1 MSVTPKPGIKIRR
14 LHRLRRFRLK
24 PEYCVSD
31 KKIGPEVSFSLA
43 QRYDLASNRNLRNL
57 RNLRIITSLCSLR
70 SVQILTAVLTFSTI
84 ARADGPIAL
93 WYQRGGNPDQQRILQ
108 KDLVAPFD
116 AAHPTTPL
124 TLDVLAGGTGDKKIR
139 MAVISGKGPDIV
151 MTPGPS
157 TTLALVQSGH
167 LLPLDDYIKKYNLDK
182 RILTPVLRTGEYNG
196 HNYALPR
203 TFETMVLYYNKTLF
217 DKNGWAPPKTM
228 ADLNTLAE
236 ALMAKGITPFSVGNG
251 DWRAANEW
259 HVSVILN
266 HYAGPENIYKALKG
280 EIPWTDPVFAQAIDV
295 LKDWYQ
301 KGWFG
306 KNYFSLTGDQQAL
319 LLAKGEAGMAP
330 NGTFS
335 FDNMVTAFKQTGQE
349 LGVVPFPS
357 LREGVPYPLYAIGT
371 GSTMSIN
378 KNSANPDAA
387 AAFLDY
393 LYSDDFYDRISKD
406 WPGDWNLPLTS
417 INEEKLTK
425 NVSPIFAK
433 TFSAFAKAVGE
444 GNYGYT
450 TWTFWPPAT
459 EDYLIHGI
467 EQVWLG
473 QITTADYLKKMQDIF
488 AKELAEGKVP
498 PPAPR

>member
-1 MSVTPKPGIKIRR
+1 MGMIRDIKSRGVALI
-14 LHRLRRFRLK
+14 
-24 PEYCVSD
+24 SA
-31 KKIGPEVSFSLA
+31 IGL
-43 QRYDLASNRNLRNL
+43 
-57 RNLRIITSLCSLR
+57 
-70 SVQILTAVLTFSTI
+70 LTTLSATLP
-84 ARADGPIAL
+84 ARADGPVTL
-93 WYQRGGNPDQQRILQ
+93 WYQRGANPEQQRILQ
-108 KDLVAPFD
+108 KDLVDPYD
-116 AAHPTTPL
+116 AANPKNPL
-124 TLDVLAGGTGDKKIR
+124 TLDVRAGSNGDKQIR
-139 MAVISGKGPDIV
+139 MAVLSGKGPDII

-167 LLPLDDYIKKYNLDK
+167 LLPLDDYIKKYGLDK
-182 RILTPVLRTGEYNG
+182 RILAPMLRTGEYQG

-217 DKNGWAPPKTM
+217 DKNGWKAPKTK
-228 ADLNTLAE
+228 AE
-236 ALMAKGITPFSVGNG
+236 LDAIATALMAKGITPFSVGNG

-259 HVSVILN
+259 HVTVILN

-280 EIPWTDPVFAQAIDV
+280 EIPWTDPVFVGAINE
-295 LKDWYQ
+295 LKNWYQ

-335 FDNMVTAFKQTGQE
+335 FDNMVAAFKQTGQE
-349 LGVVPFPS
+349 LGVASIPS
-357 LREGVPYPLYAIGT
+357 LREGVPYPLYSVGT

-378 KNSANPDAA
+378 KNSTNPDGA

-393 LYSDDFYDRISKD
+393 LYSDNFYDRISKD

-417 INEEKLTK
+417 INEEKLAK
-425 NVSPIFAK
+425 NVSPLFAT
-433 TFSAFAKAVGE
+433 TFANFAKAVGD
-444 GNYGYT
+444 GAYGYT

-473 QITTADYLKKMQDIF
+473 QVTTEDYLKKMEDIF
-488 AKELAEGKVP
+488 AKELAAGKVP
-498 PPAPR
+498 PPAPRS

>member
-1 MSVTPKPGIKIRR
+1 MGMIKDVKSNSVA
-14 LHRLRRFRLK
+14 L
-24 PEYCVSD
+24 
-31 KKIGPEVSFSLA
+31 IGAIGLLATLTESLPA
-43 QRYDLASNRNLRNL
+43 L
-57 RNLRIITSLCSLR
+57 
-70 SVQILTAVLTFSTI
+70 
-84 ARADGPIAL
+84 ADGPVTL
-93 WYQRGGNPDQQRILQ
+93 WYQRGANPEQQRILQ
-108 KDLVAPFD
+108 KDLVEPYN
-116 AAHPTTPL
+116 AAHPKDPL
-124 TLDVLAGGTGDKKIR
+124 TLDVRGGSNGDKQIR
-139 MAVISGKGPDIV
+139 MAVVSGKGPDII

-182 RILTPVLRTGEYNG
+182 RILAPMLRTGEYQG

-217 DKNGWAPPKTM
+217 DKNGWTAPKTKSEL
-228 ADLNTLAE
+228 DTLA
-236 ALMAKGITPFSVGNG
+236 AAMMAKGITPFSVGNG

-259 HVSVILN
+259 HVTVILN

-280 EIPWTDPVFAQAIDV
+280 EIPWTDPVFVQAIDV

-306 KNYFSLTGDQQAL
+306 KNYFSLTGDQEAL

-335 FDNMVTAFKQTGQE
+335 FDNMVAAFKQTGQE
-349 LGVVPFPS
+349 LGVASIPS
-357 LREGVPYPLYAIGT
+357 LREGVPYPLYSVGT

-378 KNSANPDAA
+378 KNSPNPEGA

-417 INEEKLTK
+417 IDEAKLTK
-425 NVSPIFAK
+425 NVSPLFAT
-433 TFSAFAKAVGE
+433 TFASFAKAVGQ
-444 GNYGYT
+444 GAYGYT

-473 QITTADYLKKMQDIF
+473 QISTEDYLKKMEDIF
-488 AKELAEGKVP
+488 AKELKDGKVP
-498 PPAPR
+498 PPAPRS

>member
-1 MSVTPKPGIKIRR
+1 MGMIKDVKSNSVA
-14 LHRLRRFRLK
+14 L
-24 PEYCVSD
+24 
-31 KKIGPEVSFSLA
+31 IGAFGLLA
-43 QRYDLASNRNLRNL
+43 TLSATLPAL
-57 RNLRIITSLCSLR
+57 
-70 SVQILTAVLTFSTI
+70 
-84 ARADGPIAL
+84 ADGPVTL
-93 WYQRGGNPDQQRILQ
+93 WYQRGANPEQQRILQ
-108 KDLVAPFD
+108 KDLVEPYD
-116 AAHPTTPL
+116 AAHPKDPL
-124 TLDVLAGGTGDKKIR
+124 TLDVRAGINGDKQIR
-139 MAVISGKGPDIV
+139 MAVVSGKGPDIV

-182 RILTPVLRTGEYNG
+182 RILAPMLRTGEYQG

-217 DKNGWAPPKTM
+217 DKNGWTVPKTK
-228 ADLNTLAE
+228 AELDTLA
-236 ALMAKGITPFSVGNG
+236 AAMMAKGITPFSVGNG

-259 HVSVILN
+259 HVTVALN
-266 HYAGPENIYKALKG
+266 HSAGPENIYKALKG
-280 EIPWTDPVFAQAIDV
+280 EIPWTDPVFVQAIDV

-306 KNYFSLTGDQQAL
+306 KNYFSLTGDQEAL

-335 FDNMVTAFKQTGQE
+335 FDNMVAAFKQTGQE
-349 LGVVPFPS
+349 LGVASIPS
-357 LREGVPYPLYAIGT
+357 LREGVPYPLYAVGT

-378 KNSANPDAA
+378 KNSTNPDGA

-417 INEEKLTK
+417 IDEAKLAK
-425 NVSPIFAK
+425 NVSPLFAT
-433 TFSAFAKAVGE
+433 TFANFSRAVGQ
-444 GNYGYT
+444 GAYGYT

-473 QITTADYLKKMQDIF
+473 QISTEDYLKKMEDIF
-488 AKELAEGKVP
+488 AKELADGKVP

>member
-1 MSVTPKPGIKIRR
+1 MKVFSKVRSRCCPSFYRGSLQRTSLENRKIETDQTTPSLIS
-14 LHRLRRFRLK
+14 LRDLCQHLLNVRTSLPWSLRVL
-24 PEYCVSD
+24 CVS
-31 KKIGPEVSFSLA
+31 VVNFTLVA
-43 QRYDLASNRNLRNL
+43 FAS
-57 RNLRIITSLCSLR
+57 
-70 SVQILTAVLTFSTI
+70 
-84 ARADGPIAL
+84 ADGPIIL
-93 WYQRGGNPDQQRILQ
+93 WYQRGGNPDQQRIMQ
-108 KDLVAPFD
+108 KDLVAPFN
-116 AAHPTTPL
+116 AAHPNTPL
-124 TLDVLAGGTGDKKIR
+124 ALDVLAGGTGDKKIR
-139 MAVISGKGPDIV
+139 MAVVSGKGPDIV

-228 ADLNTLAE
+228 AELNTIGE
-236 ALMAKGITPFSVGNG
+236 ALLAKGITPFSVGNG

-259 HVSVILN
+259 HVTVVLN

-280 EIPWTDPVFAQAIDV
+280 EIPWTDPVFAGAVDV

-335 FDNMVTAFKQTGQE
+335 FDNMVAAFKQTGQE
-349 LGVVPFPS
+349 LGVAPFPS
-357 LREGVPYPLYAIGT
+357 LRDGVPYPLYAIGT

-378 KNSANPDAA
+378 KNSANADAA

-417 INEEKLTK
+417 IDEAKLTK

-433 TFSAFAKAVGE
+433 TFTAFSKAVAQGD
-444 GNYGYT
+444 YGYT

-473 QITTADYLKKMQDIF
+473 QISTADYLKKMQEIF

>member
-1 MSVTPKPGIKIRR
+1 MQMLKALPIRAALSGALALASV
-14 LHRLRRFRLK
+14 L
-24 PEYCVSD
+24 
-31 KKIGPEVSFSLA
+31 SLA
-43 QRYDLASNRNLRNL
+43 PP
-57 RNLRIITSLCSLR
+57 
-70 SVQILTAVLTFSTI
+70 
-84 ARADGPIAL
+84 ARADGPVVL
-93 WYQRGGNPDQQRILQ
+93 WYQRGANPAQQRILQ
-108 KDLVAPFD
+108 KDLVAPFN
-116 AAHPTTPL
+116 AAHPKDPL
-124 TLDVLAGGTGDKKIR
+124 TIDFRPSSTADKQIR
-139 MAVISGKGPDIV
+139 MAVVAGKGPDIV

-167 LLPLDDYIKKYNLDK
+167 LLPLDGCIEKDHLDK
-182 RILTPVLRTGEYNG
+182 RILKPMLRTGEYQG

-217 DKNGWAPPKTM
+217 DKNGWKAPKTK
-228 ADLNTLAE
+228 AELNALAE
-236 ALMAKGITPFSVGNG
+236 AMMAKGITPFSVGNG

-259 HVSVILN
+259 HVTVALN
-266 HYAGPENIYKALKG
+266 HSAGPENIYKALKG
-280 EIPWTDPVFAQAIDV
+280 EIPWTDPAFVQAINE

-306 KNYFSLTGDQQAL
+306 KNYFSLTGDQEAL
-319 LLAKGEAGMAP
+319 LLAKGQAGMAP

-335 FDNMVTAFKQTGQE
+335 FDNMVAAFKQTGQE
-349 LGVVPFPS
+349 LGVAPFPS
-357 LREGVPYPLYAIGT
+357 LREGVPYPLYAVGT

-378 KNSANPDAA
+378 KNSANPDGAC
-387 AAFLDY
+387 AFLDY
-393 LYSDDFYDRISKD
+393 LYSDEFYDRISKD

-417 INEEKLTK
+417 INEAKLSK
-425 NVSPIFAK
+425 NVSPLFAT
-433 TFSAFAKAVGE
+433 TFANFAKAVGE

-473 QITTADYLKKMQDIF
+473 QISTEDYLKKMQEIF

>member
-1 MSVTPKPGIKIRR
+1 MLLSK
-14 LHRLRRFRLK
+14 
-24 PEYCVSD
+24 
-31 KKIGPEVSFSLA
+31 GPQSTFA
-43 QRYDLASNRNLRNL
+43 A
-57 RNLRIITSLCSLR
+57 
-70 SVQILTAVLTFSTI
+70 LTGALTI
-84 ARADGPIAL
+84 AAMLATMPPAFADGPITL
-93 WYQRGGNPDQQRILQ
+93 WYQRGGTPEQQRILQ
-108 KDLVAPFD
+108 KDLVGPFN
-116 AAHPTTPL
+116 AAHPTSPL
-124 TLDVLAGGTGDKKIR
+124 TLDVRASGNGDKQIR

-157 TTLALVQSGH
+157 TTLALVQSDH

-182 RILTPVLRTGEYNG
+182 RILAPVLKTGEYKG

-217 DKNGWAPPKTM
+217 DKNGWTPPKTM
-228 ADLNTLAE
+228 AELNTIAE
-236 ALMAKGITPFSVGNG
+236 AMQAKNITPFSVGNG

-259 HVSVILN
+259 HVTVVLN

-280 EIPWTDPVFAQAIDV
+280 EIPWTDPVFVQAIDV
-295 LKDWYQ
+295 LKNWYQ

-306 KNYFSLTGDQQAL
+306 KNYFSLTGDQEAL

-335 FDNMVTAFKQTGQE
+335 FDSMVAAFKQTGQE
-349 LGVVPFPS
+349 LGVAAFPS
-357 LREGVPYPLYAIGT
+357 LRDGVPYPIYAIGT

-378 KNSANPDAA
+378 KNSANPDGAG
-387 AAFLDY
+387 AFLDY
-393 LYSDDFYDRISKD
+393 LYSDSFYDLISKD

-417 INEEKLTK
+417 IDEAKLSK
-425 NVSPIFAK
+425 NVSPLFAA
-433 TFSAFAKAVGE
+433 TVTSFSKAVAQ
-444 GNYGYT
+444 GNFGYT

-473 QITTADYLKKMQDIF
+473 QISTDDYLKKMQETF
-488 AKELAEGKVP
+488 AKEMADGKVP
-498 PPAPR
+498 PLAAR

>member
-1 MSVTPKPGIKIRR
+1 
-14 LHRLRRFRLK
+14 
-24 PEYCVSD
+24 
-31 KKIGPEVSFSLA
+31 
-43 QRYDLASNRNLRNL
+43 
-57 RNLRIITSLCSLR
+57 
-70 SVQILTAVLTFSTI
+70 
-84 ARADGPIAL
+84 
-93 WYQRGGNPDQQRILQ
+93 
-108 KDLVAPFD
+108 
-116 AAHPTTPL
+116 
-124 TLDVLAGGTGDKKIR
+124 
-139 MAVISGKGPDIV
+139 
-151 MTPGPS
+151 
-157 TTLALVQSGH
+157 
-167 LLPLDDYIKKYNLDK
+167 
-182 RILTPVLRTGEYNG
+182 
-196 HNYALPR
+196 
-203 TFETMVLYYNKTLF
+203 
-217 DKNGWAPPKTM
+217 
-228 ADLNTLAE
+228 
-236 ALMAKGITPFSVGNG
+236 MAKGITPFSVGNG

-280 EIPWTDPVFAQAIDV
+280 EMPWTDPVFAQAIDV

-335 FDNMVTAFKQTGQE
+335 FDNMVAAFKQTGQE
-349 LGVVPFPS
+349 LGVASFPS
-357 LREGVPYPLYAIGT
+357 LREGVPYPLYSIGT

-393 LYSDDFYDRISKD
+393 LYSDDFYDRIRKD

-417 INEEKLTK
+417 IDEAKLTK

-433 TFSAFAKAVGE
+433 TFTAFSNAVAQ

-473 QITTADYLKKMQDIF
+473 QISTADYLKKMQEIF
-488 AKELAEGKVP
+488 AKELADGKVP

>member
-1 MSVTPKPGIKIRR
+1 MKTMKTMKNDEPKRR
-14 LHRLRRFRLK
+14 VEGLLLK
-24 PEYCVSD
+24 KTRVD
-31 KKIGPEVSFSLA
+31 FMARVA
-43 QRYDLASNRNLRNL
+43 
-57 RNLRIITSLCSLR
+57 T
-70 SVQILTAVLTFSTI
+70 LTAAATLSTS
-84 ARADGPIAL
+84 AWADGPITL
-93 WYQRGGNPDQQRILQ
+93 WYQRGGNPEQQRILQ
-108 KDLVAPFD
+108 KDLVEPFN

-124 TLDVLAGGTGDKKIR
+124 TLDVLAGGSGDKKIR

-157 TTLALVQSGH
+157 TTLALVQSNH
-167 LLPLDDYIKKYNLDK
+167 LLALDDYIKKYNLDK
-182 RILTPVLRTGEYNG
+182 RILSPVLRTGEYKG

-228 ADLNTLAE
+228 AELNTIAE
-236 ALMAKGITPFSVGNG
+236 ALLAKNITPFSVGNG
-251 DWRAANEW
+251 DWRPANEW
-259 HVSVILN
+259 HVSVVLN
-266 HYAGPENIYKALKG
+266 HYAGPEDIYKALKG

-295 LKDWYQ
+295 LKNWYQ

-335 FDNMVTAFKQTGQE
+335 FDNMVAAFKQTGQE
-349 LGVVPFPS
+349 LGVAPFPT
-357 LREGVPYPLYAIGT
+357 LRDGLPYPIYAIGT

-378 KNSANPDAA
+378 KDSANPDAA

-393 LYSDDFYDRISKD
+393 LYSDAFYDRISKD

-417 INEEKLTK
+417 IDEAKLSK
-425 NVSPIFAK
+425 NVSPIFAA
-433 TFSAFAKAVGE
+433 TFTAFSKAVAQ

-473 QITTADYLKKMQDIF
+473 QISTTDYLAKMQEIF
-488 AKELAEGKVP
+488 AKEMSEGKVP
-498 PPAPR
+498 PPAAR

>member
-1 MSVTPKPGIKIRR
+1 MTKSNGSWWMSALLG
-14 LHRLRRFRLK
+14 
-24 PEYCVSD
+24 
-31 KKIGPEVSFSLA
+31 GALA
-43 QRYDLASNRNLRNL
+43 VAGTLPLISP
-57 RNLRIITSLCSLR
+57 
-70 SVQILTAVLTFSTI
+70 
-84 ARADGPIAL
+84 ARADGPVTL
-93 WYQRGGNPDQQRILQ
+93 WYQRGANPDQQRILQ
-108 KDLVAPFD
+108 KDLVEPYDEANPKN
-116 AAHPTTPL
+116 PL
-124 TLDVLAGGTGDKKIR
+124 TLDVLAGANGDKRIR
-139 MAVISGKGPDIV
+139 MAVVAGKGPDIV

-157 TTLALVQSGH
+157 TTLALVQAGR

-182 RILTPVLRTGEYNG
+182 RILGPMLRTGEYQG

-217 DKNGWAPPKTM
+217 DKNGWKPPKTR
-228 ADLNTLAE
+228 AELE
-236 ALMAKGITPFSVGNG
+236 ALASAMMAKGITPFSVGNG

-259 HVSVILN
+259 HVTVALN
-266 HYAGPENIYKALKG
+266 HAAGPEAIYKALKG
-280 EIPWTDPVFAQAIDV
+280 EVPWTDPVFVQAIDQ

-306 KNYFSLTGDQQAL
+306 KNYFSLAGDQQAL

-335 FDNMVTAFKQTGQE
+335 FDNMVAAFKQTGQE
-349 LGVVPFPS
+349 LGVVSFPS
-357 LREGVPYPLYAIGT
+357 LREGVPYPLYAVGT

-378 KNSANPDAA
+378 KDSANPDGA

-393 LYSDDFYDRISKD
+393 LYSDAFYDRISKD

-417 INEEKLTK
+417 INEARLEK
-425 NVSPIFAK
+425 NVSPLFAT
-433 TFSAFAKAVGE
+433 TFAAFAKGVAD

-473 QITTADYLKKMQDIF
+473 QISTEDYLKKMQEIF

>member
-1 MSVTPKPGIKIRR
+1 MVLRKVSR
-14 LHRLRRFRLK
+14 LA
-24 PEYCVSD
+24 
-31 KKIGPEVSFSLA
+31 LA
-43 QRYDLASNRNLRNL
+43 GVISA
-57 RNLRIITSLCSLR
+57 
-70 SVQILTAVLTFSTI
+70 ATI
-84 ARADGPIAL
+84 AANLAIVSPAAADGPVTL
-93 WYQRGGNPDQQRILQ
+93 WYQRGANPAQQRILQ
-108 KDLVAPFD
+108 KDLVEPFN
-116 AAHPTTPL
+116 AANPKTPL
-124 TLDVLAGGTGDKKIR
+124 ALDVRAGSNGDKQIR
-139 MAVISGKGPDIV
+139 MAVVAGKGPDIV

-182 RILTPVLRTGEYNG
+182 RILGPVLRTGEYEG

-217 DKNGWAPPKTM
+217 DKNGWTPPKT
-228 ADLNTLAE
+228 LAE
-236 ALMAKGITPFSVGNG
+236 LNALATAMQAKNITPFSVGNG

-259 HVSVILN
+259 HVTVVLN

-280 EIPWTDPVFAQAIDV
+280 EIPWTDPVFVQAINV

-306 KNYFSLTGDQQAL
+306 KNYFSLTGDQEAL

-335 FDNMVTAFKQTGQE
+335 FDNMVAAFKQTGQE
-349 LGVVPFPS
+349 LGVAPLPS
-357 LREGVPYPLYAIGT
+357 LRDGVPYPTYEIGT

-378 KNSANPDAA
+378 KDAANPDGAG
-387 AAFLDY
+387 AFLDY
-393 LYSDDFYDRISKD
+393 LYSEDFYDRISKD

-417 INEEKLTK
+417 VDEAKLAK
-425 NVSPIFAK
+425 NVSPLFA
-433 TFSAFAKAVGE
+433 TTVTSFSKAVAQ

-473 QITTADYLKKMQDIF
+473 QISTEDYLKKMEEIF
-488 AKELAEGKVP
+488 EKEMAEGKVP
-498 PPAPR
+498 PLAAR

>member
-1 MSVTPKPGIKIRR
+1 MAR
-14 LHRLRRFRLK
+14 HRLKSYFFK
-24 PEYCVSD
+24 
-31 KKIGPEVSFSLA
+31 LA
-43 QRYDLASNRNLRNL
+43 PVVATLIADA
-57 RNLRIITSLCSLR
+57 
-70 SVQILTAVLTFSTI
+70 TAPTI
-84 ARADGPIAL
+84 ARADDPITL
-93 WYQRGGNPDQQRILQ
+93 WYQRGGNPEQQRILQ
-108 KDLVAPFD
+108 KDLVQPYNEGN
-116 AAHPTTPL
+116 PKNPL
-124 TLDVLAGGTGDKKIR
+124 TLDVLAGGSGDKKIR
-139 MAVISGKGPDIV
+139 MAVVSGKGPDIV

-157 TTLALVQSGH
+157 TTLALVQSDH
-167 LLPLDDYIKKYNLDK
+167 LLPLDDCIKKYNLDK
-182 RILTPVLRTGEYNG
+182 RILGPMLKTGDYKG

-217 DKNGWAPPKTM
+217 DKNGWTPPNTM
-228 ADLNTLAE
+228 KELNALAE
-236 ALMAKGITPFSVGNG
+236 ALQAKNITPFSAGNG
-251 DWRAANEW
+251 SWRAANEW

-266 HYAGPENIYKALKG
+266 HYAGPDNVAKALRG
-280 EIPWTDPVFAQAIDV
+280 EIPWTDPVFVKAIGV
-295 LKDWYQ
+295 LNDWYQ

-335 FDNMVTAFKQTGQE
+335 FDNMVAAFKQTGQE
-349 LGVVPFPS
+349 LGVAPFPS
-357 LREGVPYPLYAIGT
+357 LREGVPYPLYVVGT
-371 GSTMSIN
+371 GSTLSIN
-378 KNSANPDAA
+378 KNSANPEAA
-387 AAFLDY
+387 CAFLDY
-393 LYSDDFYDRISKD
+393 FYSDAFYDRISKD

-417 INEEKLTK
+417 IDEAKLSK
-425 NVSPIFAK
+425 NVSPIFAT
-433 TFSAFAKAVGE
+433 TFTSFSKAVAQ

-473 QITTADYLKKMQDIF
+473 QISTADYLKKMQEIF